1 MRRYKSMRKIVF
13 ILLGLLLVTFCFA
26 KEYTFEQ
33 LDTETRG
40 VEDQAKLIAV
50 YRDYIDNSTELKVL
64 EMVEDIWKVA
74 DENGLISHLN
84 KMALQKPR
92 ESRYAYLLGRLET
105 DPIKKIDYARQ
116 ATKNDR
122 QAIHCYEML
131 LTTYNTYFFG
141 TETLSVSQIEYM
153 ATNIKKDKNFC
164 RDLLNI
170 DPYNRV
176 GIAFDTNYTKYTTEQ
191 KLNKKKK

>member
-64 EMVEDIWKVA
+64 D
-74 DENGLISHLN
+74 
-84 KMALQKPR
+84 
-92 ESRYAYLLGRLET
+92 
-105 DPIKKIDYARQ
+105 
-116 ATKNDR
+116 
-122 QAIHCYEML
+122 
-131 LTTYNTYFFG
+131 
-141 TETLSVSQIEYM
+141 
-153 ATNIKKDKNFC
+153 
-164 RDLLNI
+164 
-170 DPYNRV
+170 
-176 GIAFDTNYTKYTTEQ
+176 
-191 KLNKKKK
+191 